1 MRVPLI
7 VSDMNMSDV
16 YIYAYFMVFS
26 ALKFTQMNINRY

>member
-26 ALKFTQMNINRY
+26 ALKFMQMNINRY